1 MLLKSSLSHFQ
12 AIDCG
17 KPTVPDHGS
26 VAGVSTRYPHT
37 ITFACAVGYENEGSS
52 VRRCQA
58 NGTWSGIEAICKR
71 KCCFLE
77 QSFILHT
84 LILLSNDCFE
94 NTNVLPL
101 PTFVLQAVDCGP
113 LEAPLNGT
121 TVGEKTTYLSKITF
135 HCDDGFDMTGSISRI
150 CQANKQWSGNES
162 FCSGDV
168 QICVYSLLIICI

>member
-1 MLLKSSLSHFQ
+1 M
-12 AIDCG
+12 
-17 KPTVPDHGS
+17 
-26 VAGVSTRYPHT
+26 
-37 ITFACAVGYENEGSS
+37 
-52 VRRCQA
+52 
-58 NGTWSGIEAICKR
+58 
-71 KCCFLE
+71 
-77 QSFILHT
+77 HT